1 MIIEFKIVGN
11 NLQCEINDNG
21 VGYYASQFNNTRTH
35 ESTGIQNILDRIKLI
50 EMKYNL
56 KMGFQIIDKSEL
68 DPQTT
73 GTIVRLSVPLEVTY
87 SEF

>member
-1 MIIEFKIVGN
+1 MAGTLQAQEGRVGD
-11 NLQCEINDNG
+11 LTP
-21 VGYYASQFNNTRTH
+21 ASQFNNTRTH